1 MDTLL
6 MAPPTMRGTGT
17 AAKAAKLAALRIQID
32 AQNTV
37 VAQAAAKSSSL
48 QKKLAAT
55 RAAQTAAQG
64 KLSSA
69 QSLYDQWLKIQADV
83 NSSENASS
91 TSSMVSQNTYG
102 LAKNMLKAWEYVAR
116 LTLQTVDEVEAVAE
130 YIQKRKAANPLIN
143 NDLVTESVA
152 ANRNAEATMAKVTA
166 ALTSAMEALTS
177 SSEASRSTDLT
188 LLYAELAKNYA
199 EGVEDAITEKED
211 GATGAAAPET
221 HEESLKVLLTDNL
234 DHARSNAVAY
244 DRAVTHVNEQN
255 AQALKEHSQATEQL
269 TALQAALA
277 AAEAAV
283 ATA

>member
-1 MDTLL
+1 
-6 MAPPTMRGTGT
+6 MAPPSSRGTGT
-17 AAKAAKLAALRIQID
+17 AAQAAKLAALRIQIN
-32 AQNTV
+32 AQNAV
-37 VAQAAAKSSSL
+37 VAQAAAKSDSL
-48 QKKLAAT
+48 QKQLAAS

-83 NSSENASS
+83 NASGNASNN
-91 TSSMVSQNTYG
+91 SSMVSQNTYG
-102 LAKNMLKAWEYVAR
+102 LAKNMLKAWETVAL
-116 LTLQTVDEVEAVAE
+116 LTLQTVDEVESVAE

-143 NDLVTESVA
+143 NDLVTEAVA
-152 ANRNAEATMAKVTA
+152 ANRNAEAAMTKVTA
-166 ALTSAMEALTS
+166 ALTSAMEALTA

-199 EGVEDAITEKED
+199 EGVDEMAADPSD
-211 GATGAAAPET
+211 GSSAPET
-221 HEESLKVLLTDNL
+221 SEETLSYLIENNL
-234 DHARSNAVAY
+234 ERAQSGAAAY
-244 DRAVTHVNEQN
+244 DRAVAQVNEQN